1 MDISALRKM
10 AVAVLLFGVMVVNLS
25 CSGGGTTRSAFG
37 SVSGN
42 TYVFIAD
49 TPPSGT
55 TILKFEIML
64 SNATLC
70 PTVSATGECQ
80 GLPRVSLLS
89 EPVDI
94 ELEQLELQSAYLSL
108 KSVPAGTYA
117 GVQLTFASPELKL
130 LLADGTVQALEAPTL
145 QLSPATV
152 TPLFTNGLTVN
163 ADSNLGFLL
172 DFNLRDSIQSSGTT
186 ITSVSPVVSLV
197 ELPPT
202 AQQTIEELEDTSG
215 KVTSLTKTCPTGS
228 FALIDSLTGQ
238 AIANISFDST
248 TEFAGLNCDTLANDQ
263 IVEANLELRTPTP
276 QTAQFF
282 ASGIE
287 LVNAAGG
294 EGIEGV
300 VFQVN
305 SATQFVLLVQKTEN
319 LPNVPSGSFVTVTA
333 NPATVQFGIDAGDL
347 IVDASLFASGADLL
361 AGQQLAVDVTA
372 ASMVVAPTGCAT
384 IADNCTANADK
395 LKLKK
400 GTLTGRVT
408 GTNPPNFALGTLPS
422 LFGSASVF
430 RPLSAD
436 CQSCATGSV
445 NVTTSA
451 ATEFEDGL
459 TGVSGLV
466 VNDTVILRGLLLKNG
481 FTGPGPI
488 SPFPPQFVAAKV
500 RRPTP

>member
-1 MDISALRKM
+1 MNISALRKM
-10 AVAVLLFGVMVVNLS
+10 AVAVLLFGVTVVNLS
-25 CSGGGTTRSAFG
+25 CSGGGRGIQLYAA
-37 SVSGN
+37 SGQA
-42 TYVFIAD
+42 YVFIGD
-49 TPPSGT
+49 TPPPGT
-55 TILKFEIML
+55 TILKFEITL

-80 GLPRVSLLS
+80 GSLQVSLLS

-94 ELEQLELQSAYLSL
+94 ELGQLELQSAYLSL
-108 KSVPAGTYA
+108 KPVRAGTYA
-117 GVQLTFASPELKL
+117 GVQLTFASPELKV
-130 LLADGTVQALEAPTL
+130 LLADGTVQTLEAPTL

-163 ADSNLGFLL
+163 ADSNVGFLL

-215 KVTSLTKTCPTGS
+215 KVTSLTKTCPSGS
-228 FALIDSLTGQ
+228 FTLIDSLTGQ
-238 AIANISFDST
+238 GIANISFDST
-248 TEFAGLNCDTLANDQ
+248 TEFAGLNCDTLADDQ
-263 IVEANLELRTPTP
+263 IVEANLELRTPRP

-287 LVNAAGG
+287 LVNPAGG
-294 EGIEGV
+294 EGMEGV
-300 VFQVN
+300 VFRVN

-319 LPNVPSGSFVTVTA
+319 LLNVPSGSFVTVAA
-333 NPATVQFGIDAGDL
+333 NPSTVQFGIDAGDL
-347 IVDASLFASGADLL
+347 PVDASLFASGADLL
-361 AGQQLAVDVTA
+361 AGQTLEVDVTA

-384 IADNCTANADK
+384 IADNCTASADK

-400 GTLTGRVT
+400 GTLTGQVT
-408 GTNPPNFALGTLPS
+408 GTNLPNFTLGTLPS
-422 LFGSASVF
+422 LFGSASIF

-436 CQSCATGSV
+436 CQSCAIRSL
-445 NVTTSA
+445 NVMTSA
-451 ATEFEDGL
+451 VTEFEDGL

-466 VNDTVILRGLLLKNG
+466 VNDVVIVRGLLLKNG